1 MTTLQIA
8 YQQELSAFGE
18 EAAHQLWGGD
28 AELVPL
34 QDFADITAAVASGTA
49 HRGVLPIEHTILGS
63 VQASHDAI
71 DAAPGI
77 VVVAE
82 TVVPS
87 HLCLLGAPDTKLE
100 AVGDVFC
107 HPVALAQCSTF
118 FRSNPRITVHS
129 VLDTGASVVDVEAL
143 SDPQFAVVAS
153 RVALLTY
160 ELTLVAPDIQNRP
173 DAQTRFVGISAERQ
187 VMPAGTPV
195 RTTVLVT
202 IGDVPGELLHALA
215 PLASHGV
222 NIRRL
227 EGRPTGEPWS
237 YRFFVEFDHESGDTE
252 IEDVLAEV
260 GSAGRDLPGAIC
272 VGSAPIH
279 AGTQGVADRLAGGR
293 AQSRRSTSGALIVPR
308 ER

>member
-28 AELVPL
+28 AELIPL
-34 QDFADITAAVASGTA
+34 RDFADITSAVASGAA

-82 TVVPS
+82 TVVQS
-87 HLCLLGAPDTKLE
+87 HLCLLGAPDTSVD

-107 HPVALAQCSTF
+107 HPTALAQCSRF
-118 FRSNPRITVHS
+118 FRANPRVTVHS
-129 VLDTGASVVDVEAL
+129 VLDTGASVVDVENLA
-143 SDPQFAVVAS
+143 DPQFAVVAS
-153 RVALLTY
+153 RVALLSHK
-160 ELTLVAPDIQNRP
+160 LTVVVPDIQDRP
-173 DAQTRFVGISAERQ
+173 DAQTRFLGISTEHQ
-187 VMPAGTPV
+187 SLPGGTPV
-195 RTTVLVT
+195 RTTVLITV
-202 IGDVPGELLHALA
+202 GDVPGELLHTLA

-222 NIRRL
+222 NIRRF

-237 YRFFVEFDHESGDTE
+237 YRFFVEFDHAGGDAD
-252 IEDVLAEV
+252 IEAVLAEV
-260 GSAGRDLPGAIC
+260 TASGRDVRWLGTYPRWNAGRRGSIGWRSGSIPG
-272 VGSAPIH
+272 V
-279 AGTQGVADRLAGGR
+279 T
-293 AQSRRSTSGALIVPR
+293 
-308 ER
+308 